1 MFDFRVLILV
11 EGILGYIQDFTSLSK
26 LIGQVAFLLIN
37 K

>member
-11 EGILGYIQDFTSLSK
+11 EGILGYIQDFTALSN
-26 LIGQVAFLLIN
+26 LIEQVAFRHIN